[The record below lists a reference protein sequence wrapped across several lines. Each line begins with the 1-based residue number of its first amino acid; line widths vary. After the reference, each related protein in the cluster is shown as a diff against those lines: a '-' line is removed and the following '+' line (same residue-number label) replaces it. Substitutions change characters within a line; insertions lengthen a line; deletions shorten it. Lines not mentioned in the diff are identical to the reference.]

1 MKGKASLL
9 KGMARE
15 LKPEPAKPAT
25 NANGQPEGQYA
36 RTPGGLARMTIYLQP
51 DEREALRRVAFEER
65 TTESDQV
72 RVALRRHL
80 GLTP

>member
-1 MKGKASLL
+1 MKGRASLL

-15 LKPEPAKPAT
+15 LKPEAAKPAT
-25 NANGQPEGQYA
+25 KAEGQYA
-36 RTPGGLARMTIYLQP
+36 RTPGGLARMSVYLQP
-51 DEREALRRVAFEER
+51 DEREALRRRAFEER